1 MERKIV
7 NYTHVHTPLKIGNI
21 TIKNRIFRPAHAT
34 ILGKG
39 RMSDALIAY
48 HEARARG
55 GAGLSIVEV
64 GSVHPTSPLAIDLW
78 KAELEDGYRK
88 LGEMGRRHD
97 MKIFQQLW
105 HAGHHGMPRDGSPP
119 WGVSATPSVEVGIV
133 PVEMTKSMIAEI
145 IEAYALAA
153 RRMEAWGLDG
163 VDVHCAHGY
172 LPGQFLSANTNL
184 REDEYGGATIQER
197 ARFVIDL
204 MEAVRSAVSNNFV
217 VGVRLAPDLTVNGVD
232 EEQNLAVALMLEER
246 GLTDYINVSLGNYN
260 SYTKMVGGMHEPV
273 GYELP
278 TSVPITR
285 HVKSPTMVVGRFRT
299 LEECDQVIRAGDADM
314 VGLVRAMIADPD
326 LVVKSLAG
334 KVEEVRPCIGC
345 NQACVAQVST
355 EHGHLECAVNPG
367 NGHELYR
374 GDHKLEQAVTA
385 RQVLVVGGGPAGME
399 AARVAALRGHKV
411 TLAEAS
417 PALGGTLRAAAKA
430 PTRHGMIDIAT
441 WLESEIYRLGVEV
454 QLSTYLDVDD
464 VIASK
469 AEAVIVATGSFPRM
483 DGIQHSHPGQAI
495 RNFDRKNVI
504 SAFDLFMQPPA
515 DMGKTAVVIDDVGH
529 YEGLAATEHLIEQ
542 GLAVTYV
549 TRLRMLAPLAQ
560 GPLMVEPFL
569 TRMRGKPFDYL
580 IRHRAVEFTDD
591 AVLVSGTHFIDDADL
606 RSLPADTIV
615 FVSANMPNRELYTA
629 LSDRNT
635 EVHVIGDANSPRF
648 LQTAIREGH
657 LAGASL

>member
-1 MERKIV
+1 MK
-7 NYTHVHTPLKIGNI
+7 YTHVHTPLQIGRQ

-39 RMSDALIAY
+39 GMTDALIAY

-55 GAGLSIVEV
+55 GAGLSIIEV
-64 GSVHPTSPLAIDLW
+64 GSVHPTTPLAIDLW
-78 KAELEDGYRK
+78 KADLEAGYRK
-88 LGEMGRRHD
+88 LGDMGRRHD
-97 MKIFQQLW
+97 MKIYQQLW

-133 PVEMTKSMIAEI
+133 PIAMTKPMINEV
-145 IEAYALAA
+145 IEAYATAA
-153 RRMEAWGLDG
+153 RRMEAWGIDG

-184 REDEYGGATIQER
+184 RDDEYGGATIQER
-197 ARFVIDL
+197 ARFVIEL
-204 MEAVRSAVSNNFV
+204 MEAVRGAVSRDFV
-217 VGVRLAPDLTVNGVD
+217 VGVRLAPDLTVGGVD

-246 GLTDYINVSLGNYN
+246 DLIDYVNVSVGNYN
-260 SYTKMVGGMHEPV
+260 SYTKMVGGMHEPM

-285 HVKSPTMVVGRFRT
+285 KVKSPTMVVGRFRT

-326 LVVKSLAG
+326 LVNKSLAG
-334 KVEEVRPCIGC
+334 NVEQVRPCIGC
-345 NQACVAQVST
+345 NQACVSQVST

-374 GDHKLEQAVTA
+374 GDAQLTPAAEAKNI
-385 RQVLVVGGGPAGME
+385 LVVGGGPAGLE
-399 AARVAALRGHKV
+399 AARVAALRGHRV

-417 PALGGTLRAAAKA
+417 SALGGTLRAAAKA

-441 WLESEIYRLGVEV
+441 WLEQEIYRLGVDV
-454 QLSTYLDVDD
+454 RLSTYMDSDD
-464 VIASK
+464 VVASG
-469 AEAVIVATGSFPRM
+469 AEAIIIATGSFPRM
-483 DGIQHSHPGQAI
+483 DGLQHSHPGQPI

-504 SAFDLFMQPPA
+504 SSFDLFMQPPS
-515 DMGKTAVVIDDVGH
+515 DLGKTAVVIDDVGH
-529 YEGLAATEHLIEQ
+529 YEGLAASEHLIEA
-542 GLAVTYV
+542 GLSVTYV
-549 TRLRMLAPLAQ
+549 TRLRMFAQLAQ

-580 IRHRAVEFTDD
+580 IRHRAVEFTDNE
-591 AVLVSGTHFIDDADL
+591 VLVSPTHFNDDADVRHL
-606 RSLPADTIV
+606 AADTVV
-615 FVSANMPNRELYTA
+615 FVSANQPNRELFAA

-635 EVHVIGDANSPRF
+635 EIRIVGDANSPRF

-657 LAGASL
+657 LAAAAI

>member
-1 MERKIV
+1 M
-7 NYTHVHTPLKIGNI
+7 NYTHVHTPLQIGRQ

-39 RMSDALIAY
+39 AMSDALIAY
-48 HEARARG
+48 HEARAVG
-55 GAGLSIVEV
+55 GAGLSIIEV

-78 KAELEDGYRK
+78 KSELEAGYRK

-97 MKIFQQLW
+97 MKIYQQLW
-105 HAGHHGMPRDGSPP
+105 HAGHHSMPRDGSPP

-133 PVEMTKSMIAEI
+133 PVEMTKSMIVEI
-145 IEAYALAA
+145 IEAYATAA
-153 RRMEAWGLDG
+153 RRMEAWGIDG

-184 REDEYGGATIQER
+184 RQDEYGGATIEER
-197 ARFVIDL
+197 ARFVLELLD
-204 MEAVRSAVSNNFV
+204 AVRGAVSRDFV
-217 VGVRLAPDLTVNGVD
+217 VGVRLAPDLTVGGVD
-232 EEQNLAVALMLEER
+232 EDQNLAVALMLEER
-246 GLTDYINVSLGNYN
+246 GLIDYVNVSIGNYN

-278 TSVPITR
+278 TSLPITR
-285 HVKSPTMVVGRFRT
+285 KVKSPTMVVGRFRT

-326 LVVKSLAG
+326 LVNKSLAG
-334 KVEEVRPCIGC
+334 KVEQVRPCIGC

-355 EHGHLECAVNPG
+355 EHGHLECAVNPAT
-367 NGHELYR
+367 GHELYR
-374 GDHKLEQAVTA
+374 GDALLAPAPEAKE
-385 RQVLVVGGGPAGME
+385 VLVIGGGPAGLE

-411 TLAEAS
+411 TLAEANS
-417 PALGGTLRAAAKA
+417 MLGGALRAAAKA

-441 WLESEIYRLGVEV
+441 WLESEIFRLGVDV
-454 QLSTYLDVDD
+454 RLSTYMDADEVA
-464 VIASK
+464 ASG

-483 DGIQHSHPGQAI
+483 DGLQHSHPGQPI
-495 RNFDRKNVI
+495 RNFERKNVI

-515 DMGKTAVVIDDVGH
+515 NLGRTAVVIDDVGH
-529 YEGLAATEHLIEQ
+529 YEGLAAAEHLIEA
-542 GLAVTYV
+542 GLSVTYV
-549 TRLRMLAPLAQ
+549 TRLRMFAQLAQ

-591 AVLVSGTHFIDDADL
+591 KVLVSPTHFTDDADVRRL
-606 RSLPADTIV
+606 AADTVV
-615 FVSANMPNRELYTA
+615 FVSANQPNREIYAA

-635 EVHVIGDANSPRF
+635 DIRVVGDANSPRF

-657 LAGASL
+657 LAAASI

>member
-1 MERKIV
+1 M
-7 NYTHVHTPLKIGNI
+7 NYTHVHTPLKIGPA

-39 RMSDALIAY
+39 AMSDALIAY

-78 KAELEDGYRK
+78 KAELEPGYRK
-88 LGEMGRRHD
+88 LGDMGRKYD
-97 MKIFQQLW
+97 MKIFQQHW
-105 HAGHHGMPRDGSPP
+105 HAGHHGMPRDGGPP
-119 WGVSATPSVEVGIV
+119 WGVSATPSVEVGVV

-145 IEAYALAA
+145 IEAYAIAA

-184 REDEYGGATIQER
+184 RTDEYGGATIEER
-197 ARFVIDL
+197 ARFVIEL
-204 MEAVRSAVSNNFV
+204 MDAVRVAVSRDFV
-217 VGVRLAPDLTVNGVD
+217 VGVRLAPDLTIGGVD
-232 EEQNLAVALMLEER
+232 EEQNLAIAHILETR
-246 GLTDYINVSLGNYN
+246 GLTDYINVSVGNYN

-285 HVKSPTMVVGRFRT
+285 KVNLPTMVVGRFRT

-326 LVVKSLAG
+326 LVNKSLAG
-334 KVEEVRPCIGC
+334 MADQVRPCIGC
-345 NQACVAQVST
+345 NQACVAQVAT
-355 EHGHLECAVNPG
+355 EHGHLECTVNPG

-374 GDHKLEQAVTA
+374 GDALLTPATEAKD
-385 RQVLVVGGGPAGME
+385 VLVVGGGPAGLE
-399 AARVAALRGHKV
+399 AARVASLRGHKV
-411 TLAEAS
+411 TLVEAS
-417 PALGGTLRAAAKA
+417 PVLGGSLRAAARA

-441 WLESEIYRLGVEV
+441 WLEAEVFRLGVDV
-454 QLSTYLDVDD
+454 QLSTYMDVED
-464 VIASK
+464 VTNSGAQ
-469 AEAVIVATGSFPRM
+469 AVIVATGSFPRM
-483 DGIQHSHPGQAI
+483 DGVQHSHPGQPI
-495 RNFDRKNVI
+495 RNFHRRNVI

-515 DMGKTAVVIDDVGH
+515 DLGTTAVVIDDVGH
-529 YEGLAATEHLIEQ
+529 YEGLAAAEQLIAA
-542 GLAVTYV
+542 GLSVTYV
-549 TRLRMLAPLAQ
+549 TRLRMFAPLAQ

-580 IRHRAVEFTDD
+580 IRHRAVEFTDN
-591 AVLVSGTHFIDDADL
+591 AVVVSPTHFTDDADV
-606 RSLPADTIV
+606 RHIPADTVV
-615 FVSANMPNRELYTA
+615 FVSANEPNRDLYAAIT
-629 LSDRNT
+629 DRNAD
-635 EVHVIGDANSPRF
+635 VRVIGDANSPRF

-657 LAGASL
+657 LAGASI

>member
-1 MERKIV
+1 MH
-7 NYTHVHTPLKIGNI
+7 YTHVHTPLKIGRS

-39 RMSDALIAY
+39 AMSDALIAY

-64 GSVHPTSPLAIDLW
+64 GSVHPTSPLSIDLW
-78 KAELEDGYRK
+78 KAELEPGYRK
-88 LGEMGRRHD
+88 LGEMGRKYD
-97 MKIFQQLW
+97 MKIYQQLW
-105 HAGHHGMPRDGSPP
+105 HAGHHGMPRDGTPP
-119 WGVSATPSVEVGIV
+119 WGVSPTPSVEVGIV
-133 PVEMTKSMIAEI
+133 PLEMTKSMIAEI

-153 RRMEAWGLDG
+153 RRMEAWGIDG

-184 REDEYGGATIQER
+184 REDEYGGGTIQER
-197 ARFVIDL
+197 ARFVIEL
-204 MEAVRSAVSNNFV
+204 MEAVRSAVSRDFV

-232 EEQNLAVALMLEER
+232 EEQNLAIALMLQER
-246 GLTDYINVSLGNYN
+246 ELTDYINVSVGNYN

-285 HVKSPTMVVGRFRT
+285 KVDLPTMVVGRFRT

-326 LVVKSLAG
+326 LVTKSLAG
-334 KVEEVRPCIGC
+334 KVDQVRPCIGC

-374 GDHKLEQAVTA
+374 GDAVLKPA
-385 RQVLVVGGGPAGME
+385 PDAKKVLVIGGGPAGLE
-399 AARVAALRGHKV
+399 AARVAATRGHQV

-417 PALGGTLRAAAKA
+417 SELGGSLRAAAKA

-441 WLESEIYRLGVEV
+441 WLESEIFRLGVDV
-454 QLSTYLDVDD
+454 QLSTYMDEDD
-464 VIASK
+464 VIASG
-469 AEAVIVATGSFPRM
+469 AEAIVVATGSFARM
-483 DGIQHSHPGQAI
+483 DGIQHSHPGQPI

-504 SAFDLFMQPPA
+504 SSFDLFMQPPA
-515 DMGKTAVVIDDVGH
+515 DLGKTAVVIDDVGH
-529 YEGLAATEHLIEQ
+529 YEGLAATEHLINA
-542 GLAVTYV
+542 GLSVTYV
-549 TRLRMLAPLAQ
+549 TRLRMFAQLAQ

-591 AVLVSGTHFIDDADL
+591 AVLVSPTHFTDDADV
-606 RSLPADTIV
+606 RRIPADTIV
-615 FVSANMPNRELYTA
+615 FVSANAPSRDLYAA
-629 LSDRNT
+629 LTDRNT
-635 EVHVIGDANSPRF
+635 DVRLVGDANSPRF
-648 LQTAIREGH
+648 LQSAIREGH
-657 LAGASL
+657 LAGASI

>member
-1 MERKIV
+1 M
-7 NYTHVHTPLKIGNI
+7 NYTHVHTPLQIGR
-21 TIKNRIFRPAHAT
+21 TVIKNRIFRPAHAT

-39 RMSDALIAY
+39 AMSDALIAY

-78 KAELEDGYRK
+78 KAELEPGYRK
-88 LGEMGRRHD
+88 LGDMGRKYD

-119 WGVSATPSVEVGIV
+119 WGASATPSVEVGVV
-133 PVEMTKSMIAEI
+133 PIEMTKSMIAEI
-145 IEAYALAA
+145 IDAYATAA

-172 LPGQFLSANTNL
+172 LPAQFLSANTNL
-184 REDEYGGATIQER
+184 REDEYGGATITER
-197 ARFVIDL
+197 ARFVIEL
-204 MEAVRSAVSNNFV
+204 MEAVRSAVSRDFV

-232 EEQNLAVALMLEER
+232 EDQNLAIAHILEER
-246 GLTDYINVSLGNYN
+246 GLTDYINVSVGNYN

-285 HVKSPTMVVGRFRT
+285 HVKLPTMVVGRFRT
-299 LEECDQVIRAGDADM
+299 LEECDQVIRSGDADM

-326 LVVKSLAG
+326 LVNKSLAG
-334 KVEEVRPCIGC
+334 KAEEVRPCIAC
-345 NQACVAQVST
+345 NQACVAQVAT
-355 EHGHLECAVNPG
+355 EHGHLECTVNPG
-367 NGHELYR
+367 NGHELYQ
-374 GDHKLEQAVTA
+374 GDALLTPAPAPKN
-385 RQVLVVGGGPAGME
+385 VLVVGGGPAGLE

-417 PALGGTLRAAAKA
+417 PILGGTLRAAAKA

-441 WLESEIYRLGVEV
+441 WLEAEVFRLGVDV
-454 QLSTYLDVDD
+454 QLSTYMDADD
-464 VIASK
+464 VVANG

-483 DGIQHSHPGQAI
+483 DGVQHSHPGQPI
-495 RNFDRKNVI
+495 RNFNRRNVI

-515 DMGKTAVVIDDVGH
+515 ELGKTAVVIDDVGH
-529 YEGLAATEHLIEQ
+529 YEGLGAAEQLIAL
-542 GLAVTYV
+542 GLSVTYV
-549 TRLRMLAPLAQ
+549 TRLRMFAQLAQ
-560 GPLMVEPFL
+560 APLMVEPFL

-580 IRHRAVEFTDD
+580 IRHRAVEFTDNE
-591 AVLVSGTHFIDDADL
+591 VLVSPTHFTDDADL
-606 RSLPADTIV
+606 RSIPADTVV
-615 FVSANMPNRELYTA
+615 FVSANEPNRELYKA
-629 LSDRNT
+629 LSERNT
-635 EVHVIGDANSPRF
+635 DLRVVGDANSPRF
-648 LQTAIREGH
+648 LQVAIREGH
-657 LAGASL
+657 LAGASI

>member
-1 MERKIV
+1 MT
-7 NYTHVHTPLKIGNI
+7 YTHVQTPLKIGRT

-39 RMSDALIAY
+39 AMSDALIAY

-64 GSVHPTSPLAIDLW
+64 GSVHQTSPLAIDLW
-78 KAELEDGYRK
+78 KAELEPGYRK
-88 LGEMGRRHD
+88 LGDMGRKYD

-105 HAGHHGMPRDGSPP
+105 HAGHHGMPRDGGPP

-133 PVEMTKSMIAEI
+133 PVEMTKAMIAEI
-145 IEAYALAA
+145 IEAYATAA

-184 REDEYGGATIQER
+184 RTDEYGGGTVAER
-197 ARFVIDL
+197 ARFVIEL
-204 MEAVRSAVSNNFV
+204 MGAVRNAVSRDFV

-232 EEQNLAVALMLEER
+232 EDQNLEIAHILETR
-246 GLTDYINVSLGNYN
+246 GLTDYINVSVGNYN

-285 HVKSPTMVVGRFRT
+285 NVKLPTMVVGRFRT

-326 LVVKSLAG
+326 LVTKSLAG
-334 KVEEVRPCIGC
+334 KADEVRPCIGC

-374 GDHKLEQAVTA
+374 GDAMLTPAPEPKT
-385 RQVLVVGGGPAGME
+385 VLVVGGGPSGLE

-417 PALGGTLRAAAKA
+417 PVLGGTLRAAAKA

-441 WLESEIYRLGVEV
+441 WLEAEVFRLGVDV
-454 QLSTYLDVDD
+454 RLSTYMDADD
-464 VIASK
+464 VTASG
-469 AEAVIVATGSFPRM
+469 AAAVIVATGAFPRM
-483 DGIQHSHPGQAI
+483 DGIQHSHPGQPI
-495 RNFDRKNVI
+495 RNFHRRNVI
-504 SAFDLFMQPPA
+504 SSFDLFMQPPA
-515 DMGKTAVVIDDVGH
+515 DLGKTAVVIDDVGH
-529 YEGLAATEHLIEQ
+529 YEGLAASEQ
-542 GLAVTYV
+542 LMNAGLSVIYV
-549 TRLRMLAPLAQ
+549 TRLRMFAQAAQ

-569 TRMRGKPFDYL
+569 ARMRGKPFDYL
-580 IRHRAVEFTDD
+580 IRHRAVEFTDNG
-591 AVLVSGTHFIDDADL
+591 VLVSPTHFTDDADI
-606 RSLPADTIV
+606 RHLPADTVV
-615 FVSANMPNRELYTA
+615 FVSANEPNRELYTA
-629 LSDRNT
+629 LSDRNSD
-635 EVHVIGDANSPRF
+635 VRVVGDAHSPRF
-648 LQTAIREGH
+648 LQAAIREGH
-657 LAGASL
+657 LAGASI

>member
-1 MERKIV
+1 M
-7 NYTHVHTPLKIGNI
+7 NYTHVHTPLQIGRT

-39 RMSDALIAY
+39 AMSDALIAY

-78 KAELEDGYRK
+78 KAELEPGYRK
-88 LGEMGRRHD
+88 LGDMGRKYD

-105 HAGHHGMPRDGSPP
+105 HAGHHGMPRDGTPP
-119 WGVSATPSVEVGIV
+119 WGASATPSVEVGIV
-133 PVEMTKSMIAEI
+133 PIEMTKSMIAEI
-145 IEAYALAA
+145 IESYALAA

-184 REDEYGGATIQER
+184 REDEYGGATIAER
-197 ARFVIDL
+197 ARFVVEL
-204 MEAVRSAVSNNFV
+204 MEAVRSAVSRDFV
-217 VGVRLAPDLTVNGVD
+217 VGARLAPDLTVNGVD
-232 EEQNLAVALMLEER
+232 EDQNLAIAQILEER
-246 GLTDYINVSLGNYN
+246 DLTDYINVSVGNYN

-285 HVKSPTMVVGRFRT
+285 KVNLPTMVVGRFRT

-326 LVVKSLAG
+326 LVTKSLAG
-334 KVEEVRPCIGC
+334 KADQVRPCIGC

-374 GDHKLEQAVTA
+374 GDAVLKPAAEQKK
-385 RQVLVVGGGPAGME
+385 VLVVGGGPAGLE

-417 PALGGTLRAAAKA
+417 SVLGGTLRAAAKA

-441 WLESEIYRLGVEV
+441 WLESEVFRLGVDV
-454 QLSTYLDVDD
+454 QLSTYMDEED
-464 VIASK
+464 VIESG
-469 AEAVIVATGSFPRM
+469 AESVIVATGSFPRM
-483 DGIQHSHPGQAI
+483 DGIQHSHPGQPI
-495 RNFDRKNVI
+495 RNFERKNVI
-504 SAFDLFMQPPA
+504 SSFDLFMQPPA
-515 DMGKTAVVIDDVGH
+515 NLGKTAVVIDDVGH
-529 YEGLAATEHLIEQ
+529 YEGIAASEHLINA
-542 GLAVTYV
+542 GLSVTYV
-549 TRLRMLAPLAQ
+549 TRLRMFAPQAQ

-569 TRMRGKPFDYL
+569 TRMRGKPFEYL
-580 IRHRAVEFTDD
+580 IRHRAVEFTEDE
-591 AVLVSGTHFIDDADL
+591 VLISPTHFTDDADL
-606 RSLPADTIV
+606 RRLPADTIV
-615 FVSANMPNRELYTA
+615 FVSANAPNRELFTA

-635 EVHVIGDANSPRF
+635 DVRVVGDANSPRF
-648 LQTAIREGH
+648 LQSAIREGH
-657 LAGASL
+657 LAGASI

>member
-1 MERKIV
+1 M
-7 NYTHVHTPLKIGNI
+7 NYTHVHTPLQIGRT

-39 RMSDALIAY
+39 AMSDALIAY

-78 KAELEDGYRK
+78 KAELEPGYRK
-88 LGEMGRRHD
+88 LGDMGRKYD

-105 HAGHHGMPRDGSPP
+105 HAGHHGMPRDGTPP
-119 WGVSATPSVEVGIV
+119 WGASATPSVEVGIV
-133 PVEMTKSMIAEI
+133 PIEMTKSMIAEI
-145 IEAYALAA
+145 IESYALAA

-184 REDEYGGATIQER
+184 REDEYGGATIAER
-197 ARFVIDL
+197 ARFVVEL
-204 MEAVRSAVSNNFV
+204 MEAVRSAVSRDFV

-232 EEQNLAVALMLEER
+232 EDQNLAIAQILEER
-246 GLTDYINVSLGNYN
+246 DLTDYINVSVGNYN

-285 HVKSPTMVVGRFRT
+285 KVNLPTMVVGRFRT

-326 LVVKSLAG
+326 LVTKSLAG
-334 KVEEVRPCIGC
+334 KADQVRPCIGC

-374 GDHKLEQAVTA
+374 GDAVLKPAAEQKK
-385 RQVLVVGGGPAGME
+385 VLVVGGGPAGLE

-417 PALGGTLRAAAKA
+417 SVLGGTLRAAAKA

-441 WLESEIYRLGVEV
+441 WLESEVFRLGVDV
-454 QLSTYLDVDD
+454 QLSTYMDEED
-464 VIASK
+464 VIESG
-469 AEAVIVATGSFPRM
+469 AESVIVATGSFPRM
-483 DGIQHSHPGQAI
+483 DGIQHSHPGQPI
-495 RNFDRKNVI
+495 RNFERKNVI
-504 SAFDLFMQPPA
+504 SSFDLFMQPPA
-515 DMGKTAVVIDDVGH
+515 NLGKTAVVIDDVGH
-529 YEGLAATEHLIEQ
+529 YEGIAASEHLINA
-542 GLAVTYV
+542 GLSVTYV
-549 TRLRMLAPLAQ
+549 TRLRMFAPQAQ

-569 TRMRGKPFDYL
+569 TRMRGTPFEYL
-580 IRHRAVEFTDD
+580 IRHRAVEFTEDE
-591 AVLVSGTHFIDDADL
+591 VLISPTHFTDDADL
-606 RSLPADTIV
+606 RRLPADTIV
-615 FVSANMPNRELYTA
+615 FVSANAPNRELFTA

-635 EVHVIGDANSPRF
+635 DVRVVGDANSPRF
-648 LQTAIREGH
+648 LQSAIREGH
-657 LAGASL
+657 LAGASI

>member
-1 MERKIV
+1 M
-7 NYTHVHTPLKIGNI
+7 NYTHVDTPLQVGRI

-39 RMSDALIAY
+39 GMTDALIAY

-78 KAELEDGYRK
+78 KPELEAGYRK
-88 LGEMGRRHD
+88 LGDMGRKYD

-145 IEAYALAA
+145 IEAYATAA

-184 REDEYGGATIQER
+184 REDEYGGETIEER
-197 ARFVIDL
+197 ARFVIEL
-204 MEAVRSAVSNNFV
+204 MEAVRSAVSRDFV

-232 EEQNLAVALMLEER
+232 EEQNLAVALMLQER
-246 GLTDYINVSLGNYN
+246 GLTDYINVSVGNYN

-285 HVKSPTMVVGRFRT
+285 KVELPTMVVGRFRT
-299 LEECDQVIRAGDADM
+299 LEECDQVIRAGDGDM

-326 LVVKSLAG
+326 LVNKSLAG
-334 KVEEVRPCIGC
+334 NAEQVRPCIGC

-355 EHGHLECAVNPG
+355 EHGHLECTVNPG

-374 GDHKLEQAVTA
+374 GDALLTPATDPKN
-385 RQVLVVGGGPAGME
+385 VLVVGGGPAGLE

-417 PALGGTLRAAAKA
+417 PELGGTLRAAAKA

-441 WLESEIYRLGVEV
+441 WLEAEVFRLGVDV
-454 QLSTYLDVDD
+454 RLSTYMDADD
-464 VIASK
+464 VTASG
-469 AEAVIVATGSFPRM
+469 AEAVILATGSFPRM
-483 DGIQHSHPGQAI
+483 DGVQHSHPGQPI
-495 RNFDRKNVI
+495 RNFNRRNVI

-515 DMGKTAVVIDDVGH
+515 DLGKTAVVIDDVGH
-529 YEGLAATEHLIEQ
+529 YEGLAAAEQLIAM
-542 GLAVTYV
+542 GLSVTYI
-549 TRLRMLAPLAQ
+549 TRLRMFAQ
-560 GPLMVEPFL
+560 AIQAALMVEPFL

-580 IRHRAVEFTDD
+580 IRHRAVEFTENE
-591 AVLVSGTHFIDDADL
+591 VLVSPTHFTDDADL
-606 RSLPADTIV
+606 RRLPADTVV
-615 FVSANMPNRELYTA
+615 FVSANEPNREVYSA

-635 EVHVIGDANSPRF
+635 DVRVIGDANSPRF
-648 LQTAIREGH
+648 LQVAIREGH
-657 LAGASL
+657 LAGASI

>member
-1 MERKIV
+1 MH
-7 NYTHVHTPLKIGNI
+7 YTHVHTPLKIGNT

-39 RMSDALIAY
+39 GMSDALIAY

-78 KAELEDGYRK
+78 KPELEEGYRK
-88 LGEMGRRHD
+88 LGDMGRRHD

-105 HAGHHGMPRDGSPP
+105 HAGHHAMPKDGTPP
-119 WGVSATPSVEVGIV
+119 WGASATPSVEVGVV
-133 PVEMTKSMIAEI
+133 PIPMTKAMISEI

-184 REDEYGGATIQER
+184 REDEYGGETIEER
-197 ARFVIDL
+197 ARFV
-204 MEAVRSAVSNNFV
+204 MELLDAVRSSVSRDFV

-232 EEQNLAVALMLEER
+232 EEQNLAVALMLEQR
-246 GLTDYINVSLGNYN
+246 DLIDYVNVSVGNYN

-285 HVKSPTMVVGRFRT
+285 QVKSPTMVVGRFRT

-326 LVVKSLAG
+326 LVNKSLSG
-334 KVEEVRPCIGC
+334 QVDQVRPCIGC

-374 GDHKLEQAVTA
+374 GDHMLQAAAEPKTI
-385 RQVLVVGGGPAGME
+385 LVVGGGPAGME
-399 AARVAALRGHKV
+399 AARTARLRGHNV

-417 PALGGTLRAAAKA
+417 PTLGGSLRAAAKA

-441 WLESEIYRLGVEV
+441 WMEAEIFRLGVDV
-454 QLSTYLDVDD
+454 QLSTYMDADD
-464 VIASK
+464 IMASGAEGVI
-469 AEAVIVATGSFPRM
+469 IATGSLPRM
-483 DGIQHSHPGQAI
+483 DGLQHSHPGQPI
-495 RNFDRKNVI
+495 RHFERSRVI
-504 SAFDLFMQPPA
+504 SGADLFMDPPS
-515 DMGKTAVVIDDVGH
+515 DLGSTAVVIDDVGH
-529 YEGLAATEHLIEQ
+529 YEGLAAAEHLIEK
-542 GLAVTYV
+542 GLSVTYI

-569 TRMRGKPFDYL
+569 TRMRGKPFTYL
-580 IRHRAVEFTDD
+580 IRQRAVEITDD
-591 AVLVSGTHFIDDADL
+591 AVLISPAHFTDDADL
-606 RSLPADTIV
+606 QTLPADTVV
-615 FVSANMPNRELYTA
+615 FVSANAPNRDLYVA
-629 LSDRNT
+629 LNQRNT
-635 EVHVIGDANSPRF
+635 DIRVVGDANSPRF
-648 LQTAIREGH
+648 LPTAIREGH
-657 LAGASL
+657 LAGATI